1 MHEYYIRKCE
11 GGKDESL
18 TESKES
24 VKCASLNGKLE
35 AEIIS
40 MCVVLIWVGHKNL
53 TKMLKTYAI
62 LDNCSKAHSLG
73 MNSWEILG

>member
-40 MCVVLIWVGHKNL
+40 VCCLNL
-53 TKMLKTYAI
+53 GW
-62 LDNCSKAHSLG
+62 S
-73 MNSWEILG
+73 